1 MAITSSNLIKL
12 VSDTFTIRGVPRL
25 NRGPRFLRGLWWFF
39 VITMTVGL
47 FLTSYYLVQDYL
59 LYDVAVNVHV
69 ALDAHSPFPALTVCH
84 HHPFSAEA
92 YRLWRENKVLSPSA
106 FNREMRKLT
115 QYHLERNNL
124 DISSNLY
131 QYDSMSIY
139 YQNLNTEDAYRL
151 GHDTSIFLNC
161 MRRVNQAMQIEDDCT
176 KMDGFRIRK
185 FSHHTFFNCHTIEPT
200 DKMEAEATD
209 TIALVVGLGPK
220 PDYSD
225 EEQAFLM
232 DLYEMAQGLRVVVHE
247 PGAYP
252 DLEREGLHVE
262 PGKLN
267 EINYQPIHWQ
277 RLNTPRHPCRTER
290 VDRTHELASITSD
303 RLPKS
308 PSSDYAYA
316 YTDLNVSY
324 RYTQSQC
331 IHLHMQLN
339 IIDKC
344 QCQYIYNPRPKH
356 PSKEVPY
363 CGSFLYEQDKTLA
376 LSKRIECLN
385 AGPMNTSLKR
395 IHAATKCFPL
405 CNYYSY
411 ESTMSVTTWRTE
423 NWQLHWL
430 RHLNNAFQAMQRE
443 QEEKGP
449 AFNVTKSA
457 GYARWKEYLDSQ
469 NLTNIPTND
478 LKKLNL
484 EGSNF
489 AYVVLRRRSQDLQ
502 INKEKLVLSISV
514 LLSRIGG
521 LCSLTI
527 GLTAAFV
534 VELIEFTYL
543 LCTDQ
548 GHSANKPSDLAP
560 MKSPITMEAP
570 TPIVTNY
577 DHSDCLL
584 KSDPTNRGRITA
596 DQYGYH
602 ESSC

>member
-1 MAITSSNLIKL
+1 T
-12 VSDTFTIRGVPRL
+12 RL
-25 NRGPRFLRGLWWFF
+25 SL
-39 VITMTVGL
+39 
-47 FLTSYYLVQDYL
+47 
-59 LYDVAVNVHV
+59 
-69 ALDAHSPFPALTVCH
+69 HS
-84 HHPFSAEA
+84 
-92 YRLWRENKVLSPSA
+92 
-106 FNREMRKLT
+106 
-115 QYHLERNNL
+115 
-124 DISSNLY
+124 
-131 QYDSMSIY
+131 
-139 YQNLNTEDAYRL
+139 
-151 GHDTSIFLNC
+151 
-161 MRRVNQAMQIEDDCT
+161 
-176 KMDGFRIRK
+176 
-185 FSHHTFFNCHTIEPT
+185 
-200 DKMEAEATD
+200 
-209 TIALVVGLGPK
+209 
-220 PDYSD
+220 
-225 EEQAFLM
+225 
-232 DLYEMAQGLRVVVHE
+232 VVVHE

-469 NLTNIPTND
+469 NLTNVLCPPNGLQKTSGAIESGHE
-478 LKKLNL
+478 KLSTL
-484 EGSNF
+484 HLDHTKLMSSK
-489 AYVVLRRRSQDLQ
+489 RDLQ
-502 INKEKLVLSISV
+502 NSI
-514 LLSRIGG
+514 I
-521 LCSLTI
+521 TNW
-527 GLTAAFV
+527 
-534 VELIEFTYL
+534 ELRAL
-543 LCTDQ
+543 A
-548 GHSANKPSDLAP
+548 HKPKQTVS
-560 MKSPITMEAP
+560 IH
-570 TPIVTNY
+570 Y
-577 DHSDCLL
+577 
-584 KSDPTNRGRITA
+584 
-596 DQYGYH
+596 
-602 ESSC
+602 

>member
-232 DLYEMAQGLRVVVHE
+232 DLYEMAQGLRLSTNQSSPRCRTGKRPERLASLAPNRFFGRNGALLRAVKRYRCEIRPNMPAYTALFAQPCAEWKRPRGGQCMTWQRSTKALTSKLSRVGNCRL
-247 PGAYP
+247 PGWGPRDATHQWLMTLAEMAQSCGVEQVMCQYVIDFRLTATRSVTRNRTWASACLLLGDIYKGTEVKHP
-252 DLEREGLHVE
+252 KLIEEAKIEGLTN
-262 PGKLN
+262 KTN
-267 EINYQPIHWQ
+267 
-277 RLNTPRHPCRTER
+277 
-290 VDRTHELASITSD
+290 A
-303 RLPKS
+303 
-308 PSSDYAYA
+308 
-316 YTDLNVSY
+316 
-324 RYTQSQC
+324 
-331 IHLHMQLN
+331 QLN
-339 IIDKC
+339 ISEPP
-344 QCQYIYNPRPKH
+344 YIGISQRVAQMK
-356 PSKEVPY
+356 
-363 CGSFLYEQDKTLA
+363 
-376 LSKRIECLN
+376 
-385 AGPMNTSLKR
+385 NT
-395 IHAATKCFPL
+395 
-405 CNYYSY
+405 
-411 ESTMSVTTWRTE
+411 
-423 NWQLHWL
+423 
-430 RHLNNAFQAMQRE
+430 
-443 QEEKGP
+443 
-449 AFNVTKSA
+449 
-457 GYARWKEYLDSQ
+457 
-469 NLTNIPTND
+469 
-478 LKKLNL
+478 
-484 EGSNF
+484 
-489 AYVVLRRRSQDLQ
+489 
-502 INKEKLVLSISV
+502 
-514 LLSRIGG
+514 
-521 LCSLTI
+521 
-527 GLTAAFV
+527 
-534 VELIEFTYL
+534 FT
-543 LCTDQ
+543 
-548 GHSANKPSDLAP
+548 
-560 MKSPITMEAP
+560 
-570 TPIVTNY
+570 
-577 DHSDCLL
+577 
-584 KSDPTNRGRITA
+584 R
-596 DQYGYH
+596 
-602 ESSC
+602 